1 MAEPGLE
8 EMRAFLDAHHMLT
21 LATVGAQGE
30 PQAADL
36 YYAMAEG
43 MQMCFIS
50 ASSSRHSANIGRDG
64 RVACTIHAVSTRW
77 RDIRGIQL
85 EGTCARMT
93 ALEEACAW
101 SHYIARFP
109 FVISDSLLRAA
120 LDGVTIYRI
129 TPCWLRW
136 IDNSI
141 GLGHKVEYR
150 V

>member
-1 MAEPGLE
+1 
-8 EMRAFLDAHHMLT
+8 
-21 LATVGAQGE
+21 
-30 PQAADL
+30 
-36 YYAMAEG
+36 
-43 MQMCFIS
+43 MCFIS

-64 RVACTIHAVSTRW
+64 RVACTIHAVSSRW